1 MTITKLLRKT
11 TLSALFVLIG
21 FISNA
26 QVNGTVKDASS
37 GEPLPSVSVK
47 IKGTDQATISNFDG
61 IFKSPAKP
69 NSTLV
74 FSSLGY
80 SSK

>member
-11 TLSALFVLIG
+11 TLSALFILIG

-47 IKGTDQATISNFDG
+47 IK
-61 IFKSPAKP
+61 
-69 NSTLV
+69 
-74 FSSLGY
+74 
-80 SSK
+80 